1 MFKRTLTLM
10 SLSLILFASCGSEVA
25 SVTTPA
31 VTNGAN
37 TGAPPAGNPPAGMP
51 ANGQRGPGALPPN
64 AEELRVEYPEF
75 IAALEGIQNLE
86 PQARAE
92 ALDQLYVE
100 HPEWKDI
107 LPAPPAGGQRV
118 LLQVVSPLPGE
129 PMAHRLRVQVL
140 LCRHPRQHKYNSKK
154 GTQLHDSCSYD

>member
-75 IAALEGIQNLE
+75 IAALEGIQDLE

-107 LPAPPAGGQRV
+107 LPAPPAGGQAGPPPGGQAPVGGQPPAGGGNGAPPPRPGAPAP
-118 LLQVVSPLPGE
+118 SPS
-129 PMAHRLRVQVL
+129 AA
-140 LCRHPRQHKYNSKK
+140 
-154 GTQLHDSCSYD
+154 